1 MKALKIVIVEKFF
14 EGKVNDIYIWWW
26 MLLTV
31 EAPDSF
37 GAVEVLLVRV
47 VLFFESPFFFFLSI
61 LHDYL
66 QKIQALFTLLDLF

>member
-47 VLFFESPFFFFLSI
+47 VLFFESPFFFFLYI
-61 LHDYL
+61 IND
-66 QKIQALFTLLDLF
+66 